1 MNVIEQL
8 KNDFHERD
16 ISTAKTYKRLIK
28 LVEAEEEFMSSLTKE
43 QCTKYLKLQNLD
55 GLKHLDEI
63 DEALEFGFKYTL
75 QIIKN
80 LIFYK

>member
-1 MNVIEQL
+1 
-8 KNDFHERD
+8 
-16 ISTAKTYKRLIK
+16 
-28 LVEAEEEFMSSLTKE
+28 MSSLTKE

-75 QIIKN
+75 QLIKN